1 MSIDR
6 QHRGDRIQV
15 MIILWVIA
23 DLLGLEGNVAIRGG
37 LDRV

>member
-6 QHRGDRIQV
+6 QRRGDRIQAI
-15 MIILWVIA
+15 IILWVIA
-23 DLLGLEGNVAIRGG
+23 GLLGLEGQVAIRGG